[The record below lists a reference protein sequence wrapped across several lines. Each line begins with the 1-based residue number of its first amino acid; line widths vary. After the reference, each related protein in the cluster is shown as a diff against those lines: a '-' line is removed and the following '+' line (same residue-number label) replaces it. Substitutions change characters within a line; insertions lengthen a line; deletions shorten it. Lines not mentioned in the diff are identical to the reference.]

1 MTRQCGFFILQYLAM
16 FLVWERP
23 CVNIMTVEAR
33 ICQICDSKFPAPVI
47 DK

>member
-16 FLVWERP
+16 FLALERP
-23 CVNIMTVEAR
+23 CVNIMTVEIR
-33 ICQICDSKFPAPVI
+33 MRQICDSKLPASVI